1 MRLRR
6 ILLFLILGAAIA
18 AIVRKLRAQ
27 HPQARVD
34 VYLADGSLTSL
45 GDDVPEGSLLLSLAR
60 EVRSAA

>member
-18 AIVRKLRAQ
+18 AVVRKLRAQ
-27 HPQARVD
+27 RPQARVD

-45 GDDVPEGSLLLSLAR
+45 GGDVPEGSLLLSLAR

>member
-27 HPQARVD
+27 QPQARVD

-45 GDDVPEGSLLLSLAR
+45 GGDVPEGSLLLSLAR

>member
-27 HPQARVD
+27 QPQARVD

-45 GDDVPEGSLLLSLAR
+45 GDERPDGASLLSLAR
-60 EVRSAA
+60 EVRAAA